1 MQVRIFEAEDMAT
14 GLNKVR
20 NELGP
25 DALILSTRSVKSGK
39 LGLLGKP
46 SLEITAAIDTTEKTN
61 SRATPASPSG
71 KLTSNSSRQY
81 PPTSH
86 EKSAETSSPQKIKV
100 RVDEPVNYIDYS
112 APQTETLPLN
122 AHQNNHPFENNYKKE
137 KIEPPRDTLQEE
149 MSELKSLVRD
159 LAQQVGSLSRLQRQ
173 AVAVPEELPDE
184 LSPLLQGVQDNILP
198 LKSLENPVINLLMK
212 LGVNLETSSTIA
224 DFAKEN
230 LSEEIL
236 ENQEALT
243 KYLQETIA
251 TLVQVQPL
259 DFRPDDG
266 LQQRVAL
273 VGPTGVGKTTTIAK
287 MAAMHLSQKSPSIAM
302 ITIDTYRIAA
312 VEQLK
317 IYCEI
322 MNLPLE
328 VVLSPQELEDALIT
342 HQDKDLILIDT
353 AGRSPKDNFCIEEL
367 SSFLQP
373 RFDIEKHL
381 VLSATNRETELVQT
395 INKFEKL
402 GIDQTII
409 TKIDECHSLGVL
421 LNIQIRNP
429 NPISFLTNGQ
439 RVPED
444 ILMADQQLISEL
456 IMSNSEG

>member
-1 MQVRIFEAEDMAT
+1 MQVRIFEAEDMAS

-25 DALILSTRSVKSGK
+25 DALILSTRSVKNGK

-46 SLEITAAIDTTEKTN
+46 SLEITAAIDSPGKAN
-61 SRATPASPSG
+61 NKAIPSTPG
-71 KLTSNSSRQY
+71 CKLTPKYSQQYPPSSYEKPSETSSRQN
-81 PPTSH
+81 
-86 EKSAETSSPQKIKV
+86 IKV
-100 RVDEPVNYIDYS
+100 TVDEPVDYINYT
-112 APQTETLPLN
+112 APRTETASLN
-122 AHQNNHPFENNYKKE
+122 AHQNNHPFEHNYKKE
-137 KIEPPRDTLQEE
+137 NIELPKDTLQEE
-149 MSELKSLVRD
+149 MNELKDLVREIS
-159 LAQQVGSLSRLQRQ
+159 QQVGSLSRLQRQ
-173 AVAVPEELPDE
+173 AVPAPEELPEE

-212 LGVNLETSSTIA
+212 QGVNLETSSTIA
-224 DFAKEN
+224 DFANEN

-236 ENQEALT
+236 QNHERLI

-259 DFRPDDG
+259 NFYPAEG
-266 LQQRVAL
+266 LQQRIAL

-353 AGRSPKDNFCIEEL
+353 AGRSPKDNLCIEEL

-444 ILMADQQLISEL
+444 ILMADQQIISEL